1 MGEWSVCGSEETLE
15 GKHTGG
21 GRKKTH
27 RKRRPKKRER
37 EKEIRRRHQPADG
50 SSAGEINRRKRYR
63 LGKKGK
69 KRRENQGS
77 VKRPI

>member
-1 MGEWSVCGSEETLE
+1 MRESTREGE
-15 GKHTGG
+15 
-21 GRKKTH
+21 GRKH
-27 RKRRPKKRER
+27 IERGDQKRER
-37 EKEIRRRHQPADG
+37 DKEIRRRHQPADG